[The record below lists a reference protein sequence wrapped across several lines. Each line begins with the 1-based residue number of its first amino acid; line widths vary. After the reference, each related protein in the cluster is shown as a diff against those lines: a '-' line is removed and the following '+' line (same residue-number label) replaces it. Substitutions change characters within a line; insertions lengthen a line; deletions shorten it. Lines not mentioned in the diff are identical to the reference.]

1 MGLFDFFKKKKEN
14 DEEIALDKAL
24 NIKEINESEDEIA
37 ITNESSEISI
47 QNEDNRFNY
56 NFVLDQVEEYHN
68 PSNLTAEELK
78 SLITGEIL
86 KVVDKSQNFDS
97 MELYSKEAAK
107 VIGMENIGALTEFLY
122 GGISKPS
129 YLRSRYNG
137 LGAWPTAVKNAVL
150 TILYSFNEHS
160 FDELLKI
167 ANDKSANS
175 IKSVNLLC
183 KMAAKGIEEE
193 KIIDSII
200 YIMDTFSDENVI
212 ATLGFLSQVKNNTK
226 VLKTLEVYFK
236 KYIYDNNIESA
247 YDITLSII
255 NNVGNYTTEQLIF
268 LKAVAISDEVLDLSM
283 ILKDEKGTFD
293 LSSVPED
300 LRLKATLS
308 FYSLYNKDEEI
319 NSKLM
324 YLRDNSLDIELRKY
338 LTEIL
343 E

>member
-68 PSNLTAEELK
+68 PSNLNAEELK

-160 FDELLKI
+160 VDELLKI

>member
-14 DEEIALDKAL
+14 DKEINLDKAL
-24 NIKEINESEDEIA
+24 NIKEINEDFEEFSLNNKLSE
-37 ITNESSEISI
+37 TNI
-47 QNEDNRFNY
+47 DNGFNY
-56 NFVLDQVEEYHN
+56 NFVIDQVEEYHN
-68 PSNLTAEELK
+68 PNNFTAEELK

-86 KVVDKSQNFDS
+86 KVVDKSESFDS
-97 MELYSKEAAK
+97 METYSKEAAK
-107 VIGMENIGALTEFLY
+107 IIGIENIGALTEFLY

-137 LGAWPTAVKNAVL
+137 LGEWPTAVKNAVL
-150 TILYSFNEHS
+150 TILYSFNEYS
-160 FDELLKI
+160 VNELLKI
-167 ANDKSANS
+167 ANDTSANS
-175 IKSVNLLC
+175 IKAVNLLC

-200 YIMDTFSDENVI
+200 FIMDTFSEENI
-212 ATLGFLSQVKNNTK
+212 ISTLGFLSQVKNNAK

-236 KYIYDNNIESA
+236 KYMYDNNIESA

-255 NNVGNYTTEQLIF
+255 NNVGNFTTEQLIF
-268 LKAVAISDEVLDLSM
+268 LKAVALSDEVLELSL
-283 ILKDEKGTFD
+283 ILKDEKGSFD
-293 LSSVPED
+293 LSSVSEE

-324 YLRDNSLDIELRKY
+324 YLRDNSLDNELRKY

-343 E
+343 D

>member
-37 ITNESSEISI
+37 ITNELSEVSI

-68 PSNLTAEELK
+68 PNNLTAEELK

-160 FDELLKI
+160 VDEWLKI

-268 LKAVAISDEVLDLSM
+268 LKAVAISDEVLELSM

>member
-160 FDELLKI
+160 VDELLKI

-200 YIMDTFSDENVI
+200 YIMDTFSDENII

-283 ILKDEKGTFD
+283 ILKYEKGTFD

>member
-37 ITNESSEISI
+37 ITNELSEVSI

-68 PSNLTAEELK
+68 PNNLTAEELK

-160 FDELLKI
+160 VDELLKI

-268 LKAVAISDEVLDLSM
+268 LKAVAISDEVLELSM
-283 ILKDEKGTFD
+283 ILKYEKGTFD

>member
-47 QNEDNRFNY
+47 QNEDNRINY

-68 PSNLTAEELK
+68 PNNLTAEELK

-160 FDELLKI
+160 VDELLKI

>member
-1 MGLFDFFKKKKEN
+1 MGIFDFFKRKKEEN
-14 DEEIALDKAL
+14 DEIALDEAL
-24 NIKEINESEDEIA
+24 NIKEINEGEFNGQMNSEEV
-37 ITNESSEISI
+37 NE
-47 QNEDNRFNY
+47 NTFNY
-56 NFVLDQVEEYHN
+56 NFVIDHVEDYHN
-68 PSNLTAEELK
+68 TKELSPEELK

-107 VIGMENIGALTEFLY
+107 EIGIENISALTEFLY

-129 YLRSRYNG
+129 YLKGRYNG

-150 TILYSFNEHS
+150 TILYSFNEYS
-160 FDELLKI
+160 VDELLKI

-175 IKSVNLLC
+175 IKAVNLLC
-183 KMAAKGIEEE
+183 KMAAKGIEED

-200 YIMDTFSDENVI
+200 YIMDNFSDENI
-212 ATLGFLSQVKNNTK
+212 LSTLGFLSQVKNNNK

-255 NNVGNYTTEQLIF
+255 NNVGTFTREQLIF
-268 LKAVAISDEVLDLSM
+268 LKAVALSDEVLELSL
-283 ILKDEKGTFD
+283 ILKDEDGEFD
-293 LSSVPED
+293 LSSVSED
-300 LRLKATLS
+300 LRLKAALS
-308 FYSLYNKDEEI
+308 FYSLHDKDEEI
-319 NSKLM
+319 NSKLL

-343 E
+343 G

>member
-37 ITNESSEISI
+37 ITNELSEVSI

-160 FDELLKI
+160 VDELLKI

-268 LKAVAISDEVLDLSM
+268 LKAVAISDEVLELSM

-324 YLRDNSLDIELRKY
+324 YLRDN
-338 LTEIL
+338 
-343 E
+343 